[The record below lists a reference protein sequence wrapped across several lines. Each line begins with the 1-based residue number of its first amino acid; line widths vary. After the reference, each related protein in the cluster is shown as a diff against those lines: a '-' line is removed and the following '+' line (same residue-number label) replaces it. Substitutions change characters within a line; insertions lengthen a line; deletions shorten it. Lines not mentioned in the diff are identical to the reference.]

1 MNNLSETIFIIDDD
15 KSVRES
21 ISLFLTAHE
30 YHVEL
35 FSSSEEYMARDAYLG
50 TGCLLLDIKLKG
62 KSGLE
67 LQDELISKDAVLPII
82 FITGRGNIQT
92 TVQALKKGAVNF
104 LEKPL
109 KNNELLQSIKEALSL
124 SRELKSEKEA
134 NTSAFKLIQTLTLRE
149 SEVLRYLMNGM
160 LNKQI
165 AYEFSISEKTVKI
178 HRHNIC
184 IKLGVKSV
192 PEIIRIAEKAGVLP
206 FEKKY

>member
-15 KSVRES
+15 NSVRES

-30 YHVEL
+30 YHVES
-35 FSSSEEYMARDAYLG
+35 FSSSEEYLARETYQG
-50 TGCLLLDIKLKG
+50 TGCLLLDIKMKG

-67 LQDELISKDAVLPII
+67 LQDELVAKDSVLPII
-82 FITGRGNIQT
+82 FISGRGNIQT
-92 TVQALKKGAVNF
+92 TVQALKKGAINF

-109 KNNELLQSIKEALSL
+109 KNNELLHSIKEALSL
-124 SRELKSEKEA
+124 SRKLLSEKEA
-134 NTSAFKLIQTLTLRE
+134 TARAFRLIKTLTSRE
-149 SEVLRYLMNGM
+149 TEILRYLMSGM

-165 AYEFSISEKTVKI
+165 ALEFSISEKTVKI

-192 PEIIRIAEKAGVLP
+192 PEIIRIAEKAGIIAFVN
-206 FEKKY
+206 KQ